1 LVETDK
7 AEGGFALVA
16 VVEEEEAA
24 AVVVVVVVLAG
35 PATLGKSTW
44 LPVAVPAAM
53 VDGGGCPGAAGST
66 KAAAG

>member
-16 VVEEEEAA
+16 AVEEEE
-24 AVVVVVVVLAG
+24 VVVVAEVCVWAAG

-44 LPVAVPAAM
+44 LPVAVPAVM